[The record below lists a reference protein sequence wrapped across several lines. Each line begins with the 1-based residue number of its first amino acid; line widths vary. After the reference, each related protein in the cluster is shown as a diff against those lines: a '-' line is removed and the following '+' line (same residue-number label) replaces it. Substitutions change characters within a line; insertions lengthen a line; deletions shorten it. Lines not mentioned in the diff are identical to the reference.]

1 MLPSAAVVAA
11 VLVAVVGDVV
21 AVAVVGDVVAVAA
34 VAVVDQLQ
42 MQVQRCE
49 TDWKT
54 HMVLQFL

>member
-21 AVAVVGDVVAVAA
+21 AVAV